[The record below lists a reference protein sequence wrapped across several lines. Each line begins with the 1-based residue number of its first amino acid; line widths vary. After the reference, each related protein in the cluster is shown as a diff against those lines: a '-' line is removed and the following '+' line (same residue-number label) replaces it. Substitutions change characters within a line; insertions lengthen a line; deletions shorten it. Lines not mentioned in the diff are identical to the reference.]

1 MQLSQCHIVSFSFL
15 FRFLIEFAQVVL
27 KRGTLMPFLFRSTT
41 SFFYTDIYTTPS
53 FSFSF
58 TRNLALEFHDIE
70 SFVDIM

>member
-1 MQLSQCHIVSFSFL
+1 
-15 FRFLIEFAQVVL
+15 
-27 KRGTLMPFLFRSTT
+27 MPFLFRSTT

-70 SFVDIM
+70 SFVDIMWICLYVYILVPQIQEFVYL